1 MTIHHWIKQSPL
13 PRLESRM
20 LLQAVLGLSSVQIV
34 THGERE
40 LNHQELQ
47 QLNSLQQR
55 RMNGEPMAYILGE
68 REFYGR
74 AFCVDKSVL
83 IPRPET
89 ELLLETALFRLPE
102 TPAIV
107 WDLGC
112 GSGILAISLKLQRPD
127 CTVWASDISD
137 NALKIAHKNA
147 ERHQAQIEWTQGN
160 WYDCFRLPE
169 KNSVDIIISNPPYVA
184 HNDAHLTQGD
194 LRYEPQNALT
204 DFADGLTAYQ
214 TLINGA
220 GRFLKNG
227 GEIWFEH
234 GFNQATDIRQLLQ
247 NTGFSDI
254 QTFQDLAGLDRVTGG
269 VFQAGCNTV

>member
-1 MTIHHWIKQSPL
+1 MTIHDWIKQSPL

-20 LLQAVLGLSSVQIV
+20 LLQAVLGLSSAQIV
-34 THGERE
+34 THSEDKLSDDA
-40 LNHQELQ
+40 LNR
-47 QLNSLQQR
+47 LNALQQR
-55 RMNGEPMAYILGE
+55 RIMGEPMAYILGE

-74 AFCVDKSVL
+74 VFCVDESVL

-89 ELLLETALFRLPE
+89 ELLLEIALFRLPE

-112 GSGILAISLKLQRPD
+112 GSGILAISIKLQRPD

-160 WYDCFRLPE
+160 WYDCFRQPE
-169 KNSVDIIISNPPYVA
+169 KHSVDMIISNPPYIA
-184 HNDAHLTQGD
+184 YDDAHLTQGD
-194 LRYEPQNALT
+194 LRFEPQNALT
-204 DFADGLTAYQ
+204 DFADGLTAYR

-220 GRFLKNG
+220 GRFLKND
-227 GEIWFEH
+227 GEIWLEH
-234 GFNQATDIRQLLQ
+234 GFNQADTIRQLLHHA
-247 NTGFSDI
+247 GFKNI
-254 QTFQDLAGLDRVTGG
+254 QTLSDLAGLDRVSYG
-269 VFQAGCNTV
+269 VWQGVQAA

>member
-20 LLQAVLGLSSVQIV
+20 LLQAVLGLSSAQIV
-34 THGERE
+34 THSEDKLSDDALHR
-40 LNHQELQ
+40 LNT
-47 QLNSLQQR
+47 LQQR
-55 RMNGEPMAYILGE
+55 RIMGEPMAYILGE

-74 AFCVDKSVL
+74 MFCVNQSVL

-112 GSGILAISLKLQRPD
+112 GSGILAISIKLQRPD

-137 NALKIAHKNA
+137 NALKIAQKNA
-147 ERHQAQIEWTQGN
+147 QRLQAAIEWTQGN

-169 KNSVDIIISNPPYVA
+169 KNSVDMIISNPPYIA
-184 HNDAHLTQGD
+184 YDDAHLTQGD
-194 LRYEPQNALT
+194 LRFEPQNALT
-204 DFADGLTAYQ
+204 DFADGLSAYR

-227 GEIWFEH
+227 GTICLEH
-234 GFNQATDIRQLLQ
+234 GFEQGESVRQLLA
-247 NTGFSDI
+247 NAGFRNI
-254 QTFQDLAGLDRVTGG
+254 QTLPDLAGLERVTGG
-269 VFQAGCNTV
+269 VFQAA

>member
-1 MTIHHWIKQSPL
+1 MTIHDWIQQSPL

-20 LLQAVLGLSSVQIV
+20 LLQAVLGLSSAQIV
-34 THGERE
+34 THSEDKLSDDA
-40 LNHQELQ
+40 LNRLNALQ
-47 QLNSLQQR
+47 CR
-55 RMNGEPMAYILGE
+55 RLNGEPMAYILGE

-74 AFCVDKSVL
+74 VFCVDKSVL

-137 NALKIAHKNA
+137 NALKIAQKNA
-147 ERHQAQIEWTQGN
+147 QRLQATIEWTQGN
-160 WYDCFRLPE
+160 WYQCSRLPE
-169 KNSVDIIISNPPYVA
+169 KNSVDMIISNPPYIA
-184 HNDAHLTQGD
+184 YDDAHLTQGD
-194 LRYEPQNALT
+194 LRFEPQNALT
-204 DFADGLTAYQ
+204 DFADGLSAYR

-220 GRFLKNG
+220 GRFLKND
-227 GEIWFEH
+227 GEIWLEH
-234 GFNQATDIRQLLQ
+234 GFEQGESVRQLLA
-247 NTGFSDI
+247 NAGFRDI
-254 QTFQDLAGLDRVTGG
+254 QTLPDLAGLDRVTGG
-269 VFQAGCNTV
+269 CFRLPETF

>member
-1 MTIHHWIKQSPL
+1 MTIHDWIQQSPL

-20 LLQAVLGLSSVQIV
+20 LLQAVLGLSSAQIV
-34 THGERE
+34 THSEE
-40 LNHQELQ
+40 KLSDDALNR
-47 QLNSLQQR
+47 LNALQR
-55 RMNGEPMAYILGE
+55 RRLNGEPMAYILGE

-74 AFCVDKSVL
+74 VFCVNQSVL

-112 GSGILAISLKLQRPD
+112 GSGILAISIKLQRPD

-137 NALKIAHKNA
+137 NALKIAQKNA
-147 ERHQAQIEWTQGN
+147 HHLQAAIEWTQGD
-160 WYDCFRLPE
+160 WYDCFRQPE
-169 KNSVDIIISNPPYVA
+169 KNSVDIIISNPPYIA
-184 HNDAHLTQGD
+184 GDDAHLTQGD
-194 LRYEPQNALT
+194 LRFEPQNALT
-204 DFADGLTAYQ
+204 DFLDGLTAYR

-227 GEIWFEH
+227 GEIWLEH
-234 GFNQATDIRQLLQ
+234 GFNQAADIRQMLK
-247 NTGFSDI
+247 NASFDNI
-254 QTFQDLAGLDRVTGG
+254 QTLTDLAGMERVTGG
-269 VFQAGCNTV
+269 VFQAA

>member
-1 MTIHHWIKQSPL
+1 MTIHDWIKQSPL

-20 LLQAVLGLSSVQIV
+20 LLQAVLGLSSAQIV
-34 THGERE
+34 THSEDKLSDDALHR
-40 LNHQELQ
+40 LNAL
-47 QLNSLQQR
+47 QR
-55 RMNGEPMAYILGE
+55 RRLNGEPMAYILGE

-74 AFCVDKSVL
+74 VFCVNQSVL

-112 GSGILAISLKLQRPD
+112 GSGILAISLKLARPD

-137 NALKIAHKNA
+137 NALKIAQKNA
-147 ERHQAQIEWTQGN
+147 QRLKAEIEWTQGN
-160 WYDCFRLPE
+160 WYQCRRLPE
-169 KNSVDIIISNPPYVA
+169 KNSVDMMMSNPPYIAV
-184 HNDAHLTQGD
+184 NDQHLTQGD
-194 LRYEPQNALT
+194 LRFEPQNALT
-204 DFADGLTAYQ
+204 DFADGLRHYQ

-227 GEIWFEH
+227 GEIWLEH
-234 GFNQATDIRQLLQ
+234 GFEQGESVRQLLA
-247 NTGFSDI
+247 NAGFRNI
-254 QTFQDLAGLDRVTGG
+254 QTLPDLAGLERVTGG
-269 VFQAGCNTV
+269 VFQAA

>member
-1 MTIHHWIKQSPL
+1 MTIHNWIQQSPL

-20 LLQAVLGLSSVQIV
+20 LLQAVLGLSSAQIV
-34 THGERE
+34 THSEDKLSDDALHR
-40 LNHQELQ
+40 LNT
-47 QLNSLQQR
+47 LQQR
-55 RMNGEPMAYILGE
+55 RINGEPMAYILGE

-74 AFCVDKSVL
+74 VFCVDKSVL

-112 GSGILAISLKLQRPD
+112 GSGILAISIKLQRPD

-137 NALKIAHKNA
+137 NALKIAQKNA
-147 ERHQAQIEWTQGN
+147 HRLQAAIEWTQGN

-169 KNSVDIIISNPPYVA
+169 KNSVDIIISNPPYIA
-184 HNDAHLTQGD
+184 YDDAHLTQGD
-194 LRYEPQNALT
+194 LRFEPQNALT
-204 DFADGLTAYQ
+204 DFLDGLTAYR

-220 GRFLKNG
+220 GRFLKKG
-227 GEIWFEH
+227 GEIWLEH
-234 GFNQATDIRQLLQ
+234 GFEQGESVRQLLA
-247 NTGFSDI
+247 NAGFRDI
-254 QTFQDLAGLDRVTGG
+254 QTLPDLAGLERVTGG
-269 VFQAGCNTV
+269 VFQAA

>member
-1 MTIHHWIKQSPL
+1 MTIHDWIKQSPL

-20 LLQAVLGLSSVQIV
+20 LLQAVLGLSSAQIV
-34 THGERE
+34 THSEDKLSDDA
-40 LNHQELQ
+40 LNR
-47 QLNSLQQR
+47 LNALQR
-55 RMNGEPMAYILGE
+55 RRLNGEPMAYILGE

-74 AFCVDKSVL
+74 VFCVNQSVL

-89 ELLLETALFRLPE
+89 ELLLEIALFRLPE

-147 ERHQAQIEWTQGN
+147 ERHQAQIEWTQGD

-169 KNSVDIIISNPPYVA
+169 KNSVDMIISNPPYIA
-184 HNDAHLTQGD
+184 GDDAHLTQGD
-194 LRYEPQNALT
+194 LRFEPQNALT
-204 DFADGLTAYQ
+204 DFADGLRHYQ

-227 GEIWFEH
+227 GEIWLEH
-234 GFNQATDIRQLLQ
+234 GFNQAADIRAMLAKA
-247 NTGFSDI
+247 GFDAI
-254 QTFQDLAGLDRVTGG
+254 QTQQDLAGLDRVTGG
-269 VFQAGCNTV
+269 IWQPVQAA